1 MELRKIARSAGIVS
15 GFTGLSRVLG
25 FGRDVLMAGFFGTS
39 LPMSA
44 FVVAFTIPNLF
55 RRLFGEGALSA
66 AFVPVFIETRHKE
79 GEEKAWAVAQNIL
92 SMLFLFLLMV
102 VVAGMLAIT
111 VTLHT
116 VELGPKAAMTLP
128 LLRVMLPYMLFICMA
143 ALFMAVLNSYH
154 HFAVSA
160 FSPSLLNVVWILA
173 VLIVC
178 PRMGDRL
185 EDQIFGVAWA
195 VFVAGLLQW
204 GVQIPKMMHF
214 GYRPGWSLNFRDARV
229 LRIFRLMGP
238 ASLGMAITQINV
250 LIDRLMAAWIGV
262 WAPAALY
269 FSERLIYFPQGIFAT
284 ALSTV
289 LLPVFSGHA
298 ASANHAQMLRTI
310 NHALRNLLYVMIPAS
325 IGLLVLAR
333 PIVEMC
339 FQWREFTADS
349 AMYTT
354 TALMFYA
361 PGLLVF
367 SLSKVF
373 VPAFYALQDTR
384 TPVQVAAGSV
394 LLKISLSLIL
404 ITTWPLHLKHGGL
417 ALATVLAE
425 AVNGLV
431 LAHLIHRRL
440 GSAMWRNIGLS
451 AVRCLVASA
460 VMAPAAVW
468 TCRFALD
475 RLMDLGWAGKVAQVG
490 SVLTAIVAAMGV
502 YLLATWILRSPE
514 IRDVWRALLRKPRV

>member
-15 GFTGLSRVLG
+15 GFTGLSRLLG

-66 AFVPVFIETRHKE
+66 AFVPVFIETRHKV
-79 GEEKAWAVAQNIL
+79 GEADAWAVAQNIL
-92 SMLFLFLLMV
+92 SMLFLFLSLV
-102 VVAGMLAIT
+102 VLAGIAAIT
-111 VTLHT
+111 VTLHA

-128 LLRVMLPYMLFICMA
+128 LLRIMLPYMLFICMA
-143 ALFMAVLNSYH
+143 ALFMAILNSYH

-173 VLIVC
+173 VLVVC
-178 PRMGDRL
+178 PRMGDRP

-204 GVQIPKMMHF
+204 GVQMPKLMRF
-214 GYRPGWSLNFRDARV
+214 GYRPGWSLHFRDARV

-269 FSERLIYFPQGIFAT
+269 FSERLIYLPQGIFAT

-310 NHALRNLLYVMIPAS
+310 NHSLRNLLYVMIPAS

-339 FQWREFTADS
+339 FQWKEFADDS

-384 TPVQVAAGSV
+384 TPVRVAAGSV
-394 LLKISLSLIL
+394 LLKISLSLVF

-417 ALATVLAE
+417 ALATVIAE

-431 LAHLIHRRL
+431 LAYLMHRRL
-440 GSAMWRNIGLS
+440 GSVMWRNIGAS
-451 AVRCLVASA
+451 AARCLAASA
-460 VMAPAAVW
+460 IMALAAAW
-468 TCRFALD
+468 MYGFASG
-475 RLMDLGWAGKVAQVG
+475 RLSVIGLAGKAAQIG
-490 SVLTAIVAAMGV
+490 AVLTAIAVAMGV
-502 YLLATWILRSPE
+502 YLLATLILRSPE
-514 IRDVWRALLRKPRV
+514 IHSVGRALLRKR